1 MANIRNHQK
10 GDCIMEIKARIPGM
24 ITAVNVSVGDAV
36 KVKTIVGVMEAMK
49 MEQPIASPVEGQ
61 VKEIRVAVKDKVKA
75 GQVLMVIE

>member
-1 MANIRNHQK
+1 
-10 GDCIMEIKARIPGM
+10 MEIKARIPGM
-24 ITAVNVSVGDAV
+24 ITAINVKVGDAV
-36 KVKTIVGVMEAMK
+36 KVKAIVGVMEAMK

>member
-1 MANIRNHQK
+1 
-10 GDCIMEIKARIPGM
+10 MEIKARIPGM

>member
-1 MANIRNHQK
+1 
-10 GDCIMEIKARIPGM
+10 MEIKARIPGM
-24 ITAVNVSVGDAV
+24 VTAVNVKVGDDV

-49 MEQPIASPVEGQ
+49 MEQPIASPVEGR

>member
-1 MANIRNHQK
+1 
-10 GDCIMEIKARIPGM
+10 MEIKARIPGM
-24 ITAVNVSVGDAV
+24 ITAVNVGVGDAV